1 MREIP
6 VQKVTAAVK
15 AALLEMN
22 YDTGPDVAAAVRRAW
37 EGETSPLSRGV
48 LEDILANHR
57 IAAERRMAICQDTG
71 MVILFAEL
79 GQELHFTGGG
89 FEDAVNRGVR
99 EAYAQG
105 CLRKSVVS
113 DPLFDRRNTGD
124 NTPAVIHL
132 RLVPGE
138 TLRLHLTAKGFGS
151 ENMSRVRMMVPADG
165 EEGVLNFLEETV
177 RLAGPNPCPPVV
189 LGVCVGGTLDKAAQL
204 AKWATLREIGTPNP
218 DPRYRRLEERALER
232 INALGIGAGGL
243 GGTATALA
251 VHIEHYPT
259 HIAGMPVA
267 VNVCCHVARH
277 RTVEL

>member
-132 RLVPGE
+132 RLVP
-138 TLRLHLTAKGFGS
+138 
-151 ENMSRVRMMVPADG
+151 
-165 EEGVLNFLEETV
+165 EETV